1 MKNFPLGYVLLQ
13 VALGMTIS
21 QLRPRYICTTSIF
34 TIYIMSGPSQ
44 IYIYKCYC
52 YSIISYNMYCS
63 TYQGVLPLSAQLEMF
78 QNYKTKLTAL
88 VGAKRASNITSNGLY
103 LLSSGNNDIALTYS
117 LVASRIKFF
126 PNYADTL
133 VVSASNFLK
142 VCEFLLCW
150 FHQFIFGFVI
160 DLKSSSLIT
169 LWRIYIINM
178 ERDMFGF

>member
-1 MKNFPLGYVLLQ
+1 MNILAE
-13 VALGMTIS
+13 ALGIKETLPAFLSRNIS
-21 QLRPRYICTTSIF
+21 NEELPTGVCFASGGSGNDDLTAKAQVYMYYTSIF

-142 VCEFLLCW
+142 VCEFLLC
-150 FHQFIFGFVI
+150 
-160 DLKSSSLIT
+160 
-169 LWRIYIINM
+169 
-178 ERDMFGF
+178 